1 MHKFTYQLPDLEIQE
16 PSLFPPT
23 STDEAMHHGVISSAT
38 AEMDSFIDRFGT
50 LIPTF
55 RTILTGGDASFL
67 SKRVKNSIL
76 ADENFLAIGLNLLLE
91 TNKS

>member
-1 MHKFTYQLPDLEIQE
+1 
-16 PSLFPPT
+16 
-23 STDEAMHHGVISSAT
+23 
-38 AEMDSFIDRFGT
+38 MDSFIDRFGT